1 MFLTGNFSCFL
12 QAISLNIARMRTCS
26 VLLLKLEFS
35 CEPNKGLCTFKP
47 FFKFQYC
54 SLQAGYVFW
63 CKSSICRQLSTE
75 QAVLQESLEKESK
88 VNKRLSMEN
97 EELLWKLHNG
107 DLCSPRKLSPS
118 SSSVPLQS
126 PRNSGNFSSPAVS
139 PRWHLLRE
147 RGACI
152 SFLICRTFPNFN
164 HRNKSYI
171 SRLWQLNITGNHLV
185 QKQR

>member
-1 MFLTGNFSCFL
+1 MSQTKVYALSNL
-12 QAISLNIARMRTCS
+12 SLSFNTAAS
-26 VLLLKLEFS
+26 KL
-35 CEPNKGLCTFKP
+35 
-47 FFKFQYC
+47 
-54 SLQAGYVFW
+54 GYVFW

-171 SRLWQLNITGNHLV
+171 SRLWQLNITGSHLV